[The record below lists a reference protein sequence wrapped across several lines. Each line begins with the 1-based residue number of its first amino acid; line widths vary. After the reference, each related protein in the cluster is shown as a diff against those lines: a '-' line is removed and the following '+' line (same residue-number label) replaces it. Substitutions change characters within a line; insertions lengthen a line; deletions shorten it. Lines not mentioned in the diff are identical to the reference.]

1 MRVGSVSA
9 YSYPK
14 IKKNQNANSYRY
26 NQSFKADVRI
36 VESEIFNE
44 ECLPRNHAEN
54 MVKVLAYAK
63 NAYKDLGNDNML
75 LILTPFTN
83 NAKWKRNIT
92 SDISIT
98 YGYKDPEKARLDL
111 IEHYKDW
118 KKNGKYSYL
127 VPKVLIDEYINDL
140 EERNPNAMNDVKR
153 FSRVGNQLHPGLFGQ
168 PKGIKMITKEILDEN
183 MKFAVENLMSRGDSS
198 EEQFF
203 GWYEDRALDSYKVDK
218 FLRDLVF

>member
-14 IKKNQNANSYRY
+14 IKKNQNANSSRY

-92 SDISIT
+92 SDIAIT
-98 YGYKDPEKARLDL
+98 YGYKDVEKARLDL
-111 IEHYKDW
+111 IEHYKDC
-118 KKNGKYSYL
+118 KKNDKYSYL
-127 VPKVLIDEYINDL
+127 VPKKVIDEYINDL
-140 EERNPNAMNDVKR
+140 EERNPNAMKDVKR
-153 FSRVGNQLHPGLFGQ
+153 FARVRKQLHPGCFGQ
-168 PKGIKMITKEILDEN
+168 PKDIKMITKEILDEN
-183 MKFAVENLMSRGDSS
+183 MKFAVDNLQSRGDSL

-218 FLRDLVF
+218 SLRDLVF